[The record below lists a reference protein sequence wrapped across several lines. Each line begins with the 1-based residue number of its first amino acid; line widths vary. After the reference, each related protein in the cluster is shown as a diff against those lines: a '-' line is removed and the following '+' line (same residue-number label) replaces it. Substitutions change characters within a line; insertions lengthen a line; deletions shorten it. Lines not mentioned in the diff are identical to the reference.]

1 MTTIRWGRVIGLA
14 FALEAA
20 LFAALLPIQ
29 PLMSKTA
36 WVTCVAIAC
45 GVFGLAAGWLCGRGL
60 ASRAVLHGALT
71 GILATV
77 IYLLINVFAGG
88 IGAAA
93 AFYGWPVF
101 VLLQRAADLRL
112 YCRRR
117 SAQELERSVRVA
129 LLPLL

>member
-1 MTTIRWGRVIGLA
+1 MTTIRWGRIIGLA

-36 WVTCVAIAC
+36 WVACVAIAC
-45 GVFGLAAGWLCGRGL
+45 AVFGWVAGWLCARGL

-71 GILATV
+71 GVLATV
-77 IYLLINVFAGG
+77 LYLLLNVVAGG
-88 IGAAA
+88 VGAAA

-101 VLLQRAADLRL
+101 VLLNALRIAGCTAGAMTARRPADV
-112 YCRRR
+112 
-117 SAQELERSVRVA
+117 SVRV
-129 LLPLL
+129 